1 MNIHKLQLPLSNI
14 PSLKLQAGDKVLLS
28 GNLYT
33 ARDQAHKRLCE
44 LIKAGDPLPWD
55 LAGSAIFYCGPSPKP
70 KGKICGAVGP
80 TTSARMDPFTPMLLD
95 HGLKVMLGKGDRS
108 SQVEAAIRE
117 HQALYIVAVGGISA
131 LLAQHVNSFELF
143 LWPELG
149 AEAVYKME
157 VRELPCYVM
166 IV

>member
-55 LAGSAIFYCGPSPKP
+55 LAGSAIFYCGPFQDQVSITWEQKQPESCELSIYNL
-70 KGKICGAVGP
+70 KGQLQRRVGC
-80 TTSARMDPFTPMLLD
+80 R
-95 HGLKVMLGKGDRS
+95 DRRS
-108 SQVEAAIRE
+108 RYRS
-117 HQALYIVAVGGISA
+117 
-131 LLAQHVNSFELF
+131 
-143 LWPELG
+143 
-149 AEAVYKME
+149 
-157 VRELPCYVM
+157 
-166 IV
+166 